1 MFVRIDCTNTR
12 NNEERYYS
20 VCPTTSNKPRI
31 KLPCLSNGDDGAA
44 GDSTATPKTT
54 TYGRYIYN
62 STATTGR
69 CGSDFAYYVTLVVVS
84 SSSSTV
90 RLLVGVVGEKSNPV
104 TRQKTETTV
113 HDRGRRNNLWRW
125 YCWYAADDDMF
136 LPFLGCGGLCV
147 CACVCSSSGTPA
159 GMLLLLMLLT

>member
-1 MFVRIDCTNTR
+1 MIVIITDGMFVRIDCTNTR

-31 KLPCLSNGDDGAA
+31 KLPCVSNGDDGAA
-44 GDSTATPKTT
+44 GDSTATPKTI

-62 STATTGR
+62 NTTTTGR
-69 CGSDFAYYVTLVVVS
+69 CGSDFCVLATATATPQHEEVAAVTLVVVS

-113 HDRGRRNNLWRW
+113 HDRGRRNNL
-125 YCWYAADDDMF
+125 
-136 LPFLGCGGLCV
+136 
-147 CACVCSSSGTPA
+147 
-159 GMLLLLMLLT
+159 

>member
-1 MFVRIDCTNTR
+1 MNEIIKNVVVIITDGMLVRMDCTNNR
-12 NNEERYYS
+12 NKEERDFLF
-20 VCPTTSNKPRI
+20 R
-31 KLPCLSNGDDGAA
+31 LSNGDDGAA

-113 HDRGRRNNLWRW
+113 HDRGRRNNL
-125 YCWYAADDDMF
+125 
-136 LPFLGCGGLCV
+136 
-147 CACVCSSSGTPA
+147 
-159 GMLLLLMLLT
+159 